1 MKTLIGIIVL
11 IVLHPLS
18 SNAEGNYEKAMKDAL
33 DKMSQAATVDAL
45 QLVANQFDRIAD
57 VEKDSWLPDYHAAY
71 ARVMMAAMEQDITKK
86 DDYLDAAQLN
96 LDALEKM
103 EHDAVERMALH
114 GFLIMIRM
122 SVDPSR
128 GMELGQQCAMIVHQA
143 YEMNKQNP
151 RAVLMLAQFNF
162 GSAQYLGE
170 DLTAPCAMFDEA
182 LQLLDQPT
190 AEPSANFLPNW
201 GKDIVLSM
209 KKQCPE

>member
-11 IVLHPLS
+11 IVLHPLCS
-18 SNAEGNYEKAMKDAL
+18 FAEGNYEKAMRDAL
-33 DKMSQAATVDAL
+33 DKLNQAATVDEL
-45 QLVANQFDRIAD
+45 QMIANQFDRIAD
-57 VEKDSWLPDYHAAY
+57 VEAANWLPYYHAAY
-71 ARVMMAAMEQDITKK
+71 AKVMMAAMEQEIPKK
-86 DDYLDAAQLN
+86 DTFLDAAQLN

-103 EHDAVERMALH
+103 EHDASERMALY

-128 GMELGQQCAMIVHQA
+128 GMEFGQQCAGLVHQA
-143 YEMNKQNP
+143 YAMNKQNP

-162 GSAQYLGE
+162 GSAQYIGE

-182 LQLLDQPT
+182 LKIFDQPT
-190 AEPSANFLPNW
+190 GESSADFLPNW

-209 KKQCPE
+209 KMQCPE

>member
-11 IVLHPLS
+11 IVWHPLFS
-18 SNAEGNYEKAMKDAL
+18 FGEGNYEKAMKDAL
-33 DKMSQAATVDAL
+33 DKLNHAASVDEL
-45 QLVANQFDRIAD
+45 LMVANQFDRIGD
-57 VEKDSWLPDYHAAY
+57 VEAANWLPDYHAAY
-71 ARVMMAAMEQDITKK
+71 ARVMMAAMEQDTQKK
-86 DDYLDAAQLN
+86 DAYLDAAQLN
-96 LDALEKM
+96 LDALEAK
-103 EHDAVERMALH
+103 EHDVAERLALH

-128 GMELGQQCAMIVHQA
+128 GMELGMDCGMIVHQA

-162 GSAQYLGE
+162 GSAQYMGE

-190 AEPSANFLPNW
+190 AEPSVNFSPNW
-201 GKDIVLSM
+201 GKEMALTM
-209 KKQCPE
+209 KQQCPE

>member
-11 IVLHPLS
+11 IVLHPLCS
-18 SNAEGNYEKAMKDAL
+18 FGEGNYEKAMKDAL
-33 DKMSQAATVDAL
+33 DKLNQAASVDEM
-45 QLVANQFDRIAD
+45 QMIANQFDRIGE
-57 VEKDSWLPDYHAAY
+57 VEKDNWLPYYHAAY
-71 ARVMMAAMEQDITKK
+71 ARVMIAAMEQDIPKK
-86 DDYLDAAQLN
+86 DAYLDAAQLN

-162 GSAQYLGE
+162 GSANYMGE
-170 DLTAPCAMFDEA
+170 DTSEPCAMFDSV
-182 LQLLDQPT
+182 LQLLDQPQT
-190 AEPSANFLPNW
+190 DSSANFLPNW
-201 GKDIVLSM
+201 GKDMAIGM
-209 KKQCPE
+209 KQQCPE